1 MFKELS
7 EDKEYLLD
15 DEIEAIMKNSTTNND
30 ETAVTA
36 VTATTEKKNAHSF
49 FTPSTLNKAHQQ
61 FTTPIHESDDITPFY
76 VLGYN

>member
-15 DEIEAIMKNSTTNND
+15 HEIEAIMKNSTTNND
-30 ETAVTA
+30 ETA